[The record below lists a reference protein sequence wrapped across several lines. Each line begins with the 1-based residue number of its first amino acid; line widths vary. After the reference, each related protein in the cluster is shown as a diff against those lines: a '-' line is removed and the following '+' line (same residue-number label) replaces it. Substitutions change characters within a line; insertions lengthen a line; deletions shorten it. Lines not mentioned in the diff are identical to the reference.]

1 MSSGELPTDA
11 AETAETTNI
20 ATLAAIRVRV
30 TAPHRRPAACRP
42 LPRRGARTE
51 ACPSRTHS
59 GHWNP
64 TEAGIMHSGQIGR
77 PQRAQAM
84 PVGRSGC
91 R

>member
-1 MSSGELPTDA
+1 MPADDRGDQEHRDVDRDQGEGDRTP
-11 AETAETTNI
+11 
-20 ATLAAIRVRV
+20 
-30 TAPHRRPAACRP
+30 PA
-42 LPRRGARTE
+42 PRRLQAAAAGAGARTE

-77 PQRAQAM
+77 PQRAQGM